1 MLRAAHLSEN
11 FEPQRK
17 FDFQIDFG
25 DDVLRLSVSK
35 TTLPTET
42 NEEIELAY
50 GNEKVWI
57 AGQTTYEASTLELRD
72 TIDAGTADA
81 LMAWRRDVY
90 DPDTGNIG
98 RASTYKRTASL
109 FLLASDGST
118 YREWQLIGCWP
129 QSVKAGDLDMTDNNV
144 VLIEATIRYDRAI
157 YLG

>member
-25 DDVLRLSVSK
+25 DDILRLSVSK
-35 TTLPTET
+35 FTLPSIS

-57 AGQTTYEASTLELRD
+57 AGQTTNETATLELRD
-72 TIDAGTADA
+72 TIDAGTAGA
-81 LMAWRRDVY
+81 IMAWRDSVY
-90 DPDTGNIG
+90 DPETGNIG
-98 RASTYKRTASL
+98 RASEYKKTASV
-109 FLLASDGST
+109 FLLSPDGSD

-129 QSVKAGDLDMTDNNV
+129 QAIKAGDLDMTDNNV
-144 VLIEATIRYDRAI
+144 VLLEATIRYDRAM